1 LKPGVMSSDRL
12 EGVMRLTPALGQQK
26 IYVLVFT
33 TPQDLQQTTKLI
45 DPAKAYAKGTG
56 NAVPDI
62 PDPIAKHVT
71 DGTLAEGENLY
82 RLQRAGWPAVWLVRS
97 GPGDRRQYRCAGC
110 RAGPGSGGEK
120 RTDA

>member
-1 LKPGVMSSDRL
+1 MSSDRL

-62 PDPIAKHVT
+62 PDPIAKHTT
-71 DGTLAEGENLY
+71 DGT
-82 RLQRAGWPAVWLVRS
+82 
-97 GPGDRRQYRCAGC
+97 
-110 RAGPGSGGEK
+110 
-120 RTDA
+120 